1 MLCLSYTSFLAEGV
15 STYFQAFTS
24 GIIDNS
30 VYSIRELKQGEE
42 ELIIKNLKGRNQR
55 WMMMTKMRCNSLPTI
70 MSQT

>member
-55 WMMMTKMRCNSLPTI
+55 WMMMIKMRCNSSLPTF
-70 MSQT
+70 

>member
-30 VYSIRELKQGEE
+30 VYSIRELKQVEE

-55 WMMMTKMRCNSLPTI
+55 WMMMTKMRCNSSLPTFW
-70 MSQT
+70 

>member
-55 WMMMTKMRCNSLPTI
+55 WMMMTKMRCNSSFPTF
-70 MSQT
+70 